1 MSATS
6 ASQRTES
13 SQAFF
18 KSPFLRFAK
27 VTCLLI
33 LFSILF
39 SSTLPL
45 PIFFF
50 LSLTQL
56 TKPNQIIHVSFY
68 RKFNSYFG
76 SVCQCALCF
85 SIYTISVPG
94 SVGYLSFVA
103 YLIRKKQKYYNK
115 ANKSKNTTEFT
126 LNFATQRNDQLKKLN
141 IFYLLLFTLT
151 YRFLFITHNR
161 QIQHNLLH

>member
-50 LSLTQL
+50 SLTQL

-94 SVGYLSFVA
+94 SVGYLSFVT
-103 YLIRKKQKYYNK
+103 YLIREKQKYYNR
-115 ANKSKNTTEFT
+115 ANKSKDTSELT
-126 LNFATQRNDQLKKLN
+126 LNFATQRNNLLKKLN

-151 YRFLFITHNR
+151 YRFLFTTHNW

>member
-50 LSLTQL
+50 SLTQL

-151 YRFLFITHNR
+151 YRFLFITQNR